1 MSREEREIYRNELA
15 KRQQVIKDAK
25 LPVIVLLEGWGASGK
40 GSVLASMVSYMD
52 PRFFKA
58 HNMDVFT
65 EEEKRK
71 PFLYRHAL
79 RIPLKGQFAFY
90 DGAWMA
96 DVTSSYLHGD
106 IDEKEYEKRIESII
120 NFERQLRD
128 NGYLVIKFFLQVDEK
143 TQKERQKA
151 LLAHKD
157 TAWKVSEQDLWQN
170 NNYKPCHRLY
180 KSVLTCPRSSACLSQ
195 INH

>member
-106 IDEKEYEKRIESII
+106 IDES
-120 NFERQLRD
+120 
-128 NGYLVIKFFLQVDEK
+128 
-143 TQKERQKA
+143 A
-151 LLAHKD
+151 L
-157 TAWKVSEQDLWQN
+157 KVLLILNVS
-170 NNYKPCHRLY
+170 
-180 KSVLTCPRSSACLSQ
+180 
-195 INH
+195 